1 MCRRG
6 MEDFILWLSI
16 LYFDTLIQ
24 LLSDRSWPQLWI
36 DEYRPEEDLSSIIYT
51 TSFSSQLIR

>member
-1 MCRRG
+1 

>member
-1 MCRRG
+1 

-36 DEYRPEEDLSSIIYT
+36 DEYRPEEDLSSIIYI
-51 TSFSSQLIR
+51 LL